1 LVDLEVP
8 HKDKRA
14 TQWCKDTTSLTGE
27 NWSYMRVN
35 QEDFERY
42 RLGIEVEIDPSFNPS
57 SYTIEW
63 EDGERK
69 IISEYKND
77 IKVSFKI
84 EAKNISE
91 NFHVACIVIS
101 NKTWH
106 KYSDFDDRMDI
117 QYKVLPPLNDY

>member
-42 RLGIEVEIDPSFNPS
+42 RFKS
-57 SYTIEW
+57 
-63 EDGERK
+63 
-69 IISEYKND
+69 
-77 IKVSFKI
+77 IKELILALK
-84 EAKNISE
+84 
-91 NFHVACIVIS
+91 
-101 NKTWH
+101 
-106 KYSDFDDRMDI
+106 R
-117 QYKVLPPLNDY
+117 